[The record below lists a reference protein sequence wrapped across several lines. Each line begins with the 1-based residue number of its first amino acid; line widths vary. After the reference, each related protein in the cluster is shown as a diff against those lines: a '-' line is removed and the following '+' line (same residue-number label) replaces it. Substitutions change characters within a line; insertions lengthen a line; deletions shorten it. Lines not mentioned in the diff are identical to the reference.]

1 MIETLQG
8 IILNSWVVGIML
20 FGAFIVISRWS
31 LVHLKEYAGYALG
44 ILVGMF
50 FMLVYISLGGGTN
63 DSTIDPVLV
72 RRTLNIFEVF
82 IATFFGMMFGA
93 VVIIGL
99 RFGTRFARGVSLQV
113 AFYTALNVILLFMV
127 VIAGPITQRMIGIF
141 ALSIGIA
148 SLFAMVLFPDAT
160 RQAHI
165 SSINA
170 QSFNPQGY
178 VDTGA
183 MQPPVDSGN
192 RSRLDQIRNKIQQ
205 KR

>member
-1 MIETLQG
+1 MIEMMQD

-31 LVHLKEYAGYALG
+31 LVFLKEYAGYALG

-50 FMLVYISLGGGTN
+50 FMLVYISLGGGA
-63 DSTIDPVLV
+63 DDATIDPTLV

-148 SLFAMVLFPDAT
+148 SLFAMVLFPDST

-183 MQPPVDSGN
+183 MQPPVDVGN

>member
-1 MIETLQG
+1 MIAMMQD

-20 FGAFIVISRWS
+20 FGAFIVITRWS
-31 LVHLKEYAGYALG
+31 LVRLKEYAGYALG
-44 ILVGMF
+44 VLVGMF
-50 FMLVYISLGGGTN
+50 FMLVYISLGGGT
-63 DSTIDPVLV
+63 DSTVDPTLV

-82 IATFFGMMFGA
+82 VATFFGMLFGG
-93 VVIIGL
+93 VVIVGL

-113 AFYTALNVILLFMV
+113 AFYTALNVILLFLV

-148 SLFAMVLFPDAT
+148 SLFAMVLFPDST

-170 QSFNPQGY
+170 QTFNPQAGFM
-178 VDTGA
+178 DTGG
-183 MQPPVDSGN
+183 MQPPVEGGN
-192 RSRLDQIRNKIQQ
+192 RSRLDNIRQKMQQ
-205 KR
+205 RR